1 MVRSLHHPD
10 AGADPREVRIVL
22 RPVVV
27 GLDGSRESLTAAD
40 WAAREALRRGL
51 PLRVVYAAEV
61 PAAGE
66 SELPELS
73 VPRHWARR
81 ILRDAMAQINER
93 YPKLYLSAEQ
103 IPRPAAESLVAAGDA
118 GEMLVLG
125 SRAFSGFGGFLAGSV
140 ALQTVTRT
148 ERPVVLVRA
157 DQTVEDEHVLD
168 AEGRPS
174 ADTPYRP
181 VVVGVDAVRPSE
193 QVLAFAF
200 ENAALRGAP
209 LRVVYAWRLPLVR
222 ATAEAGA
229 HRAAEDAAGQALSSA
244 LAPWREKFP
253 AVEIVEQAEEGHPAQ
268 RLLCAAQDAGL
279 LAVGRRIRPARLGPH
294 TGPVAHAVMHHVRCP
309 VAIVPHE

>member
-1 MVRSLHHPD
+1 M
-10 AGADPREVRIVL
+10 L

-51 PLRVVYAAEV
+51 PLRLVHAADS

-73 VPRHWARR
+73 APRHWARR
-81 ILRDAMAQINER
+81 ILRDAMDQINER
-93 YPKLYLSAEQ
+93 YPQVYLSAEQ
-103 IPRPAAESLVAAGDA
+103 IARPAAEALVTAGDA
-118 GEMLVLG
+118 GELLVLG

-140 ALQTVTRT
+140 ALQTVTRVA
-148 ERPVVLVRA
+148 RPVVLVRA
-157 DQTVEDEHVLD
+157 DQTVEDEHTPD
-168 AEGRPS
+168 PEGRPS
-174 ADTPYRP
+174 ADTPYRA
-181 VVVGVDAVRPSE
+181 VVVGVDAVRPAE

-200 ENAALRGAP
+200 ESAALRGAP
-209 LRVVYAWRLPLVR
+209 LRAVSAWRLPMVR
-222 ATAEAGA
+222 AVADAGA
-229 HRAAEDAAGQALSSA
+229 HQAEEDAARRALAAA

-253 AVEIVEQAEEGHPAQ
+253 TVEVVEQAEEGHPAQ
-268 RLLCAAQDAGL
+268 RLLSAAQDAGL
-279 LAVGRRIRPARLGPH
+279 LAVGRRIRPARLGAH